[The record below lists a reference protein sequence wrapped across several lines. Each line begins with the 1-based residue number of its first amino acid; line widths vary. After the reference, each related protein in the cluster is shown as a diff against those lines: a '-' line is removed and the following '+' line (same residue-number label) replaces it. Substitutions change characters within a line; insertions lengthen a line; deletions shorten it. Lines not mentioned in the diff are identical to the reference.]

1 MVDEIKGL
9 KKEIQQLKT
18 EKANAVE
25 IIAKEPKAVL
35 ISALKQ
41 KQTQAKTLTEKIN
54 TAAIKLIIKK
64 PTYADIAAGE

>member
-1 MVDEIKGL
+1 LVDEIKGL

-41 KQTQAKTLTEKIN
+41 K
-54 TAAIKLIIKK
+54 
-64 PTYADIAAGE
+64 